1 MPNGNQCPAG
11 RIKKAATCQAAA
23 KALGLTWK
31 GTWEKQSDTPGCIYA
46 DDGRSA
52 VFFNTALD
60 ATGKNSKYAEICK
73 TAKGIKWAFHGV
85 VGKGSCLNAYK
96 QHPPLAAGKQ
106 GSSTDV
112 HTCFQ
117 ACAAHKRPCTG
128 FDTRKGC
135 LLYFEQAV
143 ASSKPWGG
151 PAPVPSCYKVTS
163 YELLGKGS
171 CVNAN
176 KQHPPNSAVRQSSND
191 VATCFEACSKHER
204 GCTGFDTRKGCL
216 LYFDQPVADS
226 KPWGGPAPVPSCYKV
241 TGFGKAPKKQ
251 LRLLAD
257 SHFSAEENA
266 SALHY
271 DAPFEESLN
280 GTSSSEESM
289 AGQEASLLE
298 ESIDNS
304 ASLEE
309 ASLPEDSSND
319 AVSLDESQ

>member
-1 MPNGNQCPAG
+1 MRLTSKSEEESDSLLASNQSLPWENAFGSNG
-11 RIKKAATCQAAA
+11 I
-23 KALGLTWK
+23 
-31 GTWEKQSDTPGCIYA
+31 SD
-46 DDGRSA
+46 
-52 VFFNTALD
+52 
-60 ATGKNSKYAEICK
+60 
-73 TAKGIKWAFHGV
+73 IKWAFHKL

-163 YELLGKGS
+163 YELLGEGS

-176 KQHPPNSAVRQSSND
+176 KQHPSHLDGKQSSND
-191 VATCFEACSKHER
+191 VSTCFQACKKHER

-216 LYFDQPVADS
+216 LYFEQAVVLNQPAS
-226 KPWGGPAPVPSCYKV
+226 FGGHAAGTCYKIKGGGADV
-241 TGFGKAPKKQ
+241 PRRQ
-251 LRLLAD
+251 LRLL
-257 SHFSAEENA
+257 
-266 SALHY
+266 
-271 DAPFEESLN
+271 
-280 GTSSSEESM
+280 
-289 AGQEASLLE
+289 
-298 ESIDNS
+298 
-304 ASLEE
+304 
-309 ASLPEDSSND
+309 
-319 AVSLDESQ
+319 